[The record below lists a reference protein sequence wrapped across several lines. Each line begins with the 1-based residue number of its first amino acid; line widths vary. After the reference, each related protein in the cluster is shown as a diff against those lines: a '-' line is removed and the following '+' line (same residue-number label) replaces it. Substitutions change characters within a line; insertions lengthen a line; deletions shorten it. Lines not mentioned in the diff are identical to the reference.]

1 MSKSY
6 GNTIELFMEE
16 KSLRKRVMG
25 IVTDSTP
32 LEAPKDPDRSTIVD
46 LYRLVASP
54 ADVERM
60 RNDFRAGGIGYGE
73 FKQRLFEAIRDY
85 FAPYRARRDE
95 LLADREGVD
104 AILAE
109 GAERAREIAGRTYA
123 RVARAVGI
131 A

>member
-1 MSKSY
+1 
-6 GNTIELFMEE
+6 
-16 KSLRKRVMG
+16 VMG

-32 LEAPKDPDRSTIVD
+32 LAAPKDPDRSTIVD

-85 FAPYRARRDE
+85 FAPYRARREE
-95 LLADREGVD
+95 LLADRERVD

-109 GAERAREIAGRTYA
+109 GAERAREIARRTYA
-123 RVARAVGI
+123 KVARAVGI